1 MVGGGEAWL
10 VFGNQFFQD
19 LLYAGDVVG
28 FDVLHKVVEFG
39 FQYGPGYEV
48 VVGFKDSGVCCGLGV
63 VADKEFFVEFFAGA
77 QACDFDFD
85 IAVGSFVVANR
96 EA

>member
-1 MVGGGEAWL
+1 MVARLGW
-10 VFGNQFFQD
+10 FGNQFFQD

-48 VVGFKDSGVCCGLGV
+48 VVGFKDSGVGCG
-63 VADKEFFVEFFAGA
+63 
-77 QACDFDFD
+77 
-85 IAVGSFVVANR
+85 
-96 EA
+96 